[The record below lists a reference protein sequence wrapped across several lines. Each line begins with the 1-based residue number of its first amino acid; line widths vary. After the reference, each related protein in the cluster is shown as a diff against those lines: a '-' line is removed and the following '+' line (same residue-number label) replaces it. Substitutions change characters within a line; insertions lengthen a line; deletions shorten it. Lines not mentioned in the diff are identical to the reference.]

1 MTVEI
6 AIELWRSMKEYIP
19 TKERYLAAHQFVNT
33 MVDFDFSDNDIHSL
47 EEVDQYMENAVQEIM
62 GQDSEDDDFDEDDY
76 PDYEGDD

>member
-6 AIELWRSMKEYIP
+6 AIELWRSMKEYVP
-19 TKERYLAAHQFVNT
+19 VKERYLAAHQFVNT
-33 MVDFDFSDNDIHSL
+33 MIDFDFSDDDIHSL

-62 GQDSEDDDFDEDDY
+62 GQDLEDDLDEDDY